1 MNTLITLKKEIACIA
16 KVFPNIVDRWSIFI
30 TGGGY
35 FDNLTDLKQR
45 KTLYQFQAFMFLY
58 AKSMKIQCIDLL
70 INSKN
75 SFGPSL
81 LLHVAL
87 PLKIFLK
94 FWLGNTF
101 TRDIY
106 YIEYFFCLYPKGI
119 LIGKSLLTG
128 LYLAVNIFCFCAFYC
143 KVFN

>member
-1 MNTLITLKKEIACIA
+1 MNTLIRLKKEIACRA

-94 FWLGNTF
+94 
-101 TRDIY
+101 
-106 YIEYFFCLYPKGI
+106 I
-119 LIGKSLLTG
+119 LIGKYLHTWHLL
-128 LYLAVNIFCFCAFYC
+128 YWIFLLFISKGYFDWQKSSHGTLSCR
-143 KVFN
+143 